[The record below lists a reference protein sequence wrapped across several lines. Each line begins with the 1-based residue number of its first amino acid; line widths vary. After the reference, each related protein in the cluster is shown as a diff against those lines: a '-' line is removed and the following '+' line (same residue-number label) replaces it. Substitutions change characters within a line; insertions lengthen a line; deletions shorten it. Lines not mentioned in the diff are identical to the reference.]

1 MLKLTNQ
8 LRTKLAT
15 GDPIIG
21 TAVTIPSPQLMR
33 TLVECGFDWLMVDL
47 EHGPIGP
54 ETAQAMINATQ
65 GSDCMPLVRLP
76 ASETWMAKMPLDIG
90 ALGLFFPLIMTAR
103 DAERA
108 VKSALYPPAGDRG
121 FAPIHA
127 GYRWRKSLTEY
138 AAYANDAILKIIMIE
153 HIDAVDQL
161 DNILEVPGIDLIFI
175 APYDLSQS
183 LDLAGQ
189 FDHPIVKKTIK
200 HIEDAVKA
208 AGIDLGGYAGSV
220 DKGQALLDNGY
231 KLLMLGYDGALIE
244 TAVKPLLEQITNR

>member
-108 VKSALYPPAGDRG
+108 VKSALYPPTL
-121 FAPIHA
+121 F
-127 GYRWRKSLTEY
+127 
-138 AAYANDAILKIIMIE
+138 
-153 HIDAVDQL
+153 
-161 DNILEVPGIDLIFI
+161 
-175 APYDLSQS
+175 
-183 LDLAGQ
+183 
-189 FDHPIVKKTIK
+189 
-200 HIEDAVKA
+200 
-208 AGIDLGGYAGSV
+208 
-220 DKGQALLDNGY
+220 
-231 KLLMLGYDGALIE
+231 
-244 TAVKPLLEQITNR
+244 